1 MVAAATDH
9 PSPVTRATSLPR
21 GAPVAAA
28 PIAPPRRPPSLLPLT
43 IAGALPIL
51 LILCLGTASS
61 PLAPGERADL
71 IATTVRSQQWALDV
85 LDAKAAWRTG
95 KGAGAVVAILDTGVD
110 PRHPDLADAVIAGPD
125 FTGVRPGLNR
135 PGRHGTAMASL
146 IAGRGHGPGQRRG
159 VLGIAPEATILS
171 IQVTLDD
178 PAAARGEN
186 THALAEGI
194 RYAADHDA
202 DVISMS
208 LGAGG
213 GRARSAAEEEA
224 VRYALERGAVLVA
237 SAGNDGH
244 TGNRRNFPA
253 AYPGV
258 IAVGAVDESLTVTP
272 FSNRQPYLSV
282 VAPGTRVVSADGD
295 GSYIVSDGTSSAA
308 ALVAGV
314 AALIK
319 AEHPRLPP
327 SRVRQAIEQGA
338 VRPRHHHGTAHDPAY
353 GHGVVNAARALHRAA
368 CLARAETVRTVPA
381 CTGVPRTAYEESR
394 HLVCCVLAMLAAVM
408 SARVMSARRTSVRLI
423 NRHGPGSGKGM
434 LKRWSSTCRDGAAKR
449 PRNRPRA

>member
-1 MVAAATDH
+1 MAAAH
-9 PSPVTRATSLPR
+9 A
-21 GAPVAAA
+21 
-28 PIAPPRRPPSLLPLT
+28 APPRRPRPSLLPLAL
-43 IAGALPIL
+43 AGALPIL

-61 PLAPGERADL
+61 PLTPDAQANL
-71 IATTVRSQQWALDV
+71 IAATVRSQQWALDA
-85 LDAKAAWRTG
+85 LDAESAWRTG

-110 PRHPDLADAVIAGPD
+110 SHHPDLVGTVVTGPD
-125 FTGVRPGLNR
+125 FTGVRPGRDR

-146 IAGRGHGPGQRRG
+146 IAGHGHGPGRRRG

-178 PAAARGEN
+178 PAAARGESAR
-186 THALAEGI
+186 ALAEGI
-194 RYAADHDA
+194 RYAADHGA

-224 VRYALERGAVLVA
+224 VRYALDRGAVLVA

-244 TGNRRNFPA
+244 AGNRRNFPA

-282 VAPGTRVVSADGD
+282 VAPGSRIVSADGD
-295 GSYIVSDGTSSAA
+295 GSYLVSDGTSSAA

-319 AEHPRLPP
+319 AEYPRLPP

-338 VRPRHHHGTAHDPAY
+338 VRPAHHHGAAHDPAY
-353 GHGVVNAARALHRAA
+353 GHGVVNAARALRQAA
-368 CLARAETVRTVPA
+368 CLARAEKTRTAQAASA
-381 CTGVPRTAYEESR
+381 CADTPRTGGDESR
-394 HLVCCVLAMLAAVM
+394 RLVGGVLAMLAAAM
-408 SARVMSARRTSVRLI
+408 SARVMSARRTPTRLI
-423 NRHGPGSGKGM
+423 DSRGRGTPA
-434 LKRWSSTCRDGAAKR
+434 LKDAVKKRSSTFRDRVAKR
-449 PRNRPRA
+449 PRNHPGDEGC